1 MGTRS
6 LTYFYQNGKPF
17 TAFYRQFDGYPGGH
31 GATIGK
37 ILAKIRLVNGYG
49 MGDEAGEVA
58 NGAGCLAAQIVAE
71 LKTESG
77 IGGIYLINPN
87 PEDNKDSWQEYE
99 YHIHVNTND
108 ASDRNFK
115 TEFETFIECRSISG
129 SSSTIIFSGP
139 FADFYKW
146 AQKPKQNKDGDYVP
160 QIILPNK
167 GKVNIVKHAKTDLR
181 SLLQVAE
188 VEVIFKKADGSTREM
203 RCTTDMDRIP
213 EDKQPAGTSK
223 VADSRHD
230 PKLFKVFDLDKQDW
244 RSFREERVVQY
255 EEVV

>member
-6 LTYFYQNGKPF
+6 LTYFYQDGEPF
-17 TAFYRQFDGYPGGH
+17 AAFYRQFDGYPDGH
-31 GATIGK
+31 GAEIGK
-37 ILAKIRLVNGYG
+37 ILAGIKLVNGYLY
-49 MGDEAGEVA
+49 EAAGTHA
-58 NGAGCLAAQIVAE
+58 NGPGCLAAQVVAE
-71 LKTESG
+71 LKNESG

-87 PEDNKDSWQEYE
+87 PEDHKEGWQEYE
-99 YHIHVNTND
+99 YHIHVNL
-108 ASDRNFK
+108 SEPQDRNWK
-115 TEFETFIECRSISG
+115 AEFTTFIECRDPVNV
-129 SSSTIIFSGP
+129 IFSGP
-139 FADFYKW
+139 FVDFLKW
-146 AQKPKQNKDGDYVP
+146 ATKPKRNKEGEY
-160 QIILPNK
+160 IAINILPNK
-167 GKVNIVKHAKTDLR
+167 GKVNIAKHAVKTDLR

-188 VEVIFKKADGSTREM
+188 VEVIFTKADGSTREM
-203 RCTTDMDRIP
+203 RCTTDMARIP